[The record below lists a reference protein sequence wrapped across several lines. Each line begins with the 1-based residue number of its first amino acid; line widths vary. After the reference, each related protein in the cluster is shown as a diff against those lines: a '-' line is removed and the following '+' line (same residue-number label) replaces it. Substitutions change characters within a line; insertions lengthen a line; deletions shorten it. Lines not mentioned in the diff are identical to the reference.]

1 MSELE
6 GVVTQRRPG
15 GRATKV
21 KEAVRGAVLEAMA
34 EHGADQ
40 VRIPDIARRA
50 GVCASSIY
58 RRWGTRENL
67 ILDVMLNAS
76 EAVFPLPDTGT
87 LRGDLTTVG
96 IALTDYLDTPRGKGL
111 VRALTFMTDSA
122 QAAAA
127 RRAFWDKRYSE
138 SKAIFTRAM
147 VRGELPS
154 STDIRFA
161 IELFVTPIHLR
172 QFFLCQPTSEAYIGE
187 LTSWVIRALQLD
199 ANDEERDRR
208 SRRVAASS

>member
-1 MSELE
+1 MSGRE

-21 KEAVRGAVLEAMA
+21 KEAVHGAVLEAMA
-34 EHGADQ
+34 ERGADR

-67 ILDVMLNAS
+67 VLDVMLNAG
-76 EAVFPLPDTGT
+76 EAAFPLPDTGT
-87 LRGDLTTVG
+87 LRGDLTAVG
-96 IALTDYLDTPRGKGL
+96 IALIAYLDTPQGKGL

-127 RRAFWDKRYSE
+127 RSAFWDKRYSE
-138 SKAIFTRAM
+138 GKVIITRAM
-147 VRGELPS
+147 ARGELPS

-172 QFFLCQPTSEAYIGE
+172 HFCLCQPTSDAYIGE
-187 LTSWVIRALQLD
+187 LTSWVIRAMQLD
-199 ANDEERDRR
+199 AIDEERDRR